1 MTNPQLLVEEL
12 ERLLRQWAK
21 LGRRAQLEAAMPIV
35 SKLVEHRASY
45 QILADMMTN
54 NGLEIGEH
62 ALRQA
67 LYRWRKKNGADV
79 ISGPSPKARSP
90 KLVAETSSKT
100 VTYDSQSTSANS
112 ESPSDGLADERASLT
127 KASLREIRNK
137 HIDLDEISRQA
148 RKQRANPRL

>member
-1 MTNPQLLVEEL
+1 MTNPQLLVDEL
-12 ERLLRQWAK
+12 EKLLNKWAK

-54 NGLEIGEH
+54 NGLEIGGH

-67 LYRWRKKNGADV
+67 LYRWRKKNEPEM
-79 ISGPSPKARSP
+79 ISGSLPKALSP
-90 KLVAETSSKT
+90 EPAPELSGETIT
-100 VTYDSQSTSANS
+100 NGSQLIMPNSAFLS
-112 ESPSDGLADERASLT
+112 GDVVDEREPLT

-148 RKQRANPRL
+148 RKLTGQKS